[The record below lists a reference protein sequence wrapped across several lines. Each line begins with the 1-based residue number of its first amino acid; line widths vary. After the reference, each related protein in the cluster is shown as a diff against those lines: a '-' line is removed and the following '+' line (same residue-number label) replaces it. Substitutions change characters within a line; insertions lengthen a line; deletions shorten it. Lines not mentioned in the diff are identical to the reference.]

1 MTRAPDSET
10 RAPALVWRRDWGEV
24 RARSAPPGTRRG
36 PPAPDAQ
43 TSRDEKGESP
53 GNRNASGFSGA
64 TPVSDRTVKQ
74 IVSTPEPGFHRF
86 KAVYK
91 HAINY
96 SRGGAPVPPAGLA
109 GTISGGISRMASL
122 DERLMRPT
130 GGARV
135 CIRARPRAARHPRQ
149 VAAHQD
155 HRRDAD
161 RSARCDRECGA
172 RKASDQRLEREM
184 SSDPYARLH
193 DG

>member
-10 RAPALVWRRDWGEV
+10 RAPALSGGGTGARFGRGRHRRGRDAGPRRQTPRRVATRKEN
-24 RARSAPPGTRRG
+24 RPGT
-36 PPAPDAQ
+36 
-43 TSRDEKGESP
+43 
-53 GNRNASGFSGA
+53 A
-64 TPVSDRTVKQ
+64 TRAGSPVSDRDTLNKSE
-74 IVSTPEPGFHRF
+74 ISTPVHRF
-86 KAVYK
+86 KRRVYK

-172 RKASDQRLEREM
+172 RKASDQILEREM

>member
-36 PPAPDAQ
+36 APAPDAQ

-53 GNRNASGFSGA
+53 GNRNASGFSGLGSRVLNIYLLS
-64 TPVSDRTVKQ
+64 P
-74 IVSTPEPGFHRF
+74 PPGWGSSSF
-86 KAVYK
+86 KAGIYK

-122 DERLMRPT
+122 DERLMRRPA
-130 GGARV
+130 GPARV
-135 CIRARPRAARHPRQ
+135 SRLTA
-149 VAAHQD
+149 
-155 HRRDAD
+155 
-161 RSARCDRECGA
+161 RSAPPSASRGTSRSSQRRRPERTLRSRVR
-172 RKASDQRLEREM
+172 RKKGERSET
-184 SSDPYARLH
+184 
-193 DG
+193 

>member
-10 RAPALVWRRDWGEV
+10 RAPALSGGGTGARFGRGRHRRGRDAGPRRQTPRRVATRKEN
-24 RARSAPPGTRRG
+24 RPGT
-36 PPAPDAQ
+36 
-43 TSRDEKGESP
+43 
-53 GNRNASGFSGA
+53 A
-64 TPVSDRTVKQ
+64 TRAGSPVSDRTLGTNRGRPRF
-74 IVSTPEPGFHRF
+74 IAF

-122 DERLMRPT
+122 DERLMRRPAGPACVT
-130 GGARV
+130 ISAD
-135 CIRARPRAARHPRQ
+135 PRAARQ